1 MHVPNVTLQGHAVI
15 GKFTLGMDVVNKL
28 RAKKDEVARKNE
40 EKVRKV
46 HGEYD
51 ALLEQV
57 QQIRETN
64 TQTHHWNVK

>member
-1 MHVPNVTLQGHAVI
+1 M
-15 GKFTLGMDVVNKL
+15 NKL
-28 RAKKDEVARKNE
+28 RAQKDELASKTE
-40 EKVRKV
+40 EKARKV

-64 TQTHHWNVK
+64 TLTHQ